1 MKAFSAKSVLLQL
14 DQVLFDGLI
23 MNKEASTGRL
33 SESVKLIF
41 DQKAPSGHS
50 SSCSSSSSDSS
61 YSSSRGSRTS
71 RRSRSSS
78 RSSSSD
84 SGSSSP
90 SRSRSRS
97 RSHPRCSG
105 RSRCRHRHHSPP
117 RRYRAR
123 SRSFSPSP
131 EHSSHRRRYHRRSRS
146 PSPYGYSRRYRR
158 SPSRSRSRNRSPVYW
173 RGSRFV
179 GRYRCRFSRS
189 PRSSRDYRS
198 RSRSRERSAVR
209 LSLEEKKNLLN
220 VAKANATRILGVQN
234 LELPASLKELE
245 EEKRSSSDKEERVSA
260 DRVPQKTPAQV
271 NVVASDDGEAE
282 ASPTS
287 PKGKAI
293 NFSINNTI
301 ARPSNSPTVHD
312 SKVTS
317 RADSVA
323 DRKPYG
329 QWVPISRSSSKK

>member
-1 MKAFSAKSVLLQL
+1 MKKA
-14 DQVLFDGLI
+14 
-23 MNKEASTGRL
+23 ASPGRL
-33 SESVKLIF
+33 SEGVKLIF
-41 DQKAPSGHS
+41 DKKAPHGRRSSRS
-50 SSCSSSSSDSS
+50 SSSSSSSDSS
-61 YSSSRGSRTS
+61 FSSSKGG
-71 RRSRSSS
+71 RSSHRS

-90 SRSRSRS
+90 SHSRSRS

-105 RSRCRHRHHSPP
+105 RSCCRHRRHSPP

-123 SRSFSPSP
+123 SRSYSPSP
-131 EHSSHRRRYHRRSRS
+131 ERSSHRRRYHRRSRS
-146 PSPYGYSRRYRR
+146 PSPYSYSRRYMR
-158 SPSRSRSRNRSPVYW
+158 SPSRSRSRSRSPVYW

-198 RSRSRERSAVR
+198 RSRSCERSTVC
-209 LSLEEKKNLLN
+209 LSLEEKKYLLN
-220 VAKANATRILGVQN
+220 VAKANAARILGVQN

-245 EEKRSSSDKEERVSA
+245 EEEEEEKRRSSSDKEERVSA
-260 DRVPQKTPAQV
+260 DWAPQKIPAQV
-271 NVVASDDGEAE
+271 NVANDDGEAE

-287 PKGKAI
+287 PKRKPI
-293 NFSINNTI
+293 NFSINNTII

>member
-1 MKAFSAKSVLLQL
+1 MKE
-14 DQVLFDGLI
+14 
-23 MNKEASTGRL
+23 EASPGCL
-33 SESVKLIF
+33 GEGVKLIF
-41 DQKAPSGHS
+41 DQKAGSGRS
-50 SSCSSSSSDSS
+50 SSRSHSSSSDGS
-61 YSSSRGSRTS
+61 YSSSRGSRSS
-71 RRSRSSS
+71 RRSPSSS

-84 SGSSSP
+84 SGSSSR

-97 RSHPRCSG
+97 RPRCSG

-123 SRSFSPSP
+123 SRSYSPSP
-131 EHSSHRRRYHRRSRS
+131 ERSSHRRRYHRRSRS
-146 PSPYGYSRRYRR
+146 PSPYSYSRRYRR
-158 SPSRSRSRNRSPVYW
+158 SPSRSRSRSRSPVHW

-189 PRSSRDYRS
+189 PMSSRDYRS

-209 LSLEEKKNLLN
+209 LSLEEKKYLLN
-220 VAKANATRILGVQN
+220 VAKANAARILGVQN

-245 EEKRSSSDKEERVSA
+245 EEEKRRSSSDKEERV
-260 DRVPQKTPAQV
+260 PQKTSAQV
-271 NVVASDDGEAE
+271 NIVANDDVNAE
-282 ASPTS
+282 TSSTS
-287 PKGKAI
+287 PNRKPI
-293 NFSINNTI
+293 TFNINNTI
-301 ARPSNSPTVHD
+301 AKPSNSPTLHD

>member
-1 MKAFSAKSVLLQL
+1 MK
-14 DQVLFDGLI
+14 
-23 MNKEASTGRL
+23 KEASPGHL
-33 SESVKLIF
+33 SEGVKLIF
-41 DQKAPSGHS
+41 DQKAPSGRRS
-50 SSCSSSSSDSS
+50 SRSSSSSSSDRSF
-61 YSSSRGSRTS
+61 SSSRGSRSS

-84 SGSSSP
+84 SSSS
-90 SRSRSRS
+90 SSSRSRS

-105 RSRCRHRHHSPP
+105 RSRCRHRQHSPP

-123 SRSFSPSP
+123 SRSYSPSP
-131 EHSSHRRRYHRRSRS
+131 ERSSHRRCYYRRSRS
-146 PSPYGYSRRYRR
+146 PSPYSYSRRYRR
-158 SPSRSRSRNRSPVYW
+158 SPSRSRSRSRSPVYW

-209 LSLEEKKNLLN
+209 LSLEEKKYLLN
-220 VAKANATRILGVQN
+220 VAKANAARILGVQN
-234 LELPASLKELE
+234 LELPASLKEQEE
-245 EEKRSSSDKEERVSA
+245 EEKRRSSSDKEERVSA
-260 DRVPQKTPAQV
+260 ERGPQKTPAQV
-271 NVVASDDGEAE
+271 NVVANDDGEAG

-287 PKGKAI
+287 PKRNPI

-301 ARPSNSPTVHD
+301 VRPSNSPTVHD

>member
-1 MKAFSAKSVLLQL
+1 IMKETSP
-14 DQVLFDGLI
+14 
-23 MNKEASTGRL
+23 GRL
-33 SESVKLIF
+33 SEGVKLIF

-50 SSCSSSSSDSS
+50 SSRSHNSSSSSDSS
-61 YSSSRGSRTS
+61 YSSSRGSHSS
-71 RRSRSSS
+71 RRS

-84 SGSSSP
+84 SGSS

-123 SRSFSPSP
+123 SRSYSPST
-131 EHSSHRRRYHRRSRS
+131 ELSSHHRRYYRRSRS
-146 PSPYGYSRRYRR
+146 PSPYSYSRRYRR
-158 SPSRSRSRNRSPVYW
+158 SPSWSRSRSRSPVYW

-198 RSRSRERSAVR
+198 RSRSRERS
-209 LSLEEKKNLLN
+209 LCFNYCIK
-220 VAKANATRILGVQN
+220 
-234 LELPASLKELE
+234 LPASLKELE
-245 EEKRSSSDKEERVSA
+245 EEEKRRSSSDKEERVSA
-260 DRVPQKTPAQV
+260 DPASQKTSTQV
-271 NVVASDDGEAE
+271 NVANDDVKAE
-282 ASPTS
+282 TSPTS
-287 PKGKAI
+287 PKRKPI
-293 NFSINNTI
+293 TFNINNTI
-301 ARPSNSPTVHD
+301 AKPSNSPTLHD

>member
-1 MKAFSAKSVLLQL
+1 M
-14 DQVLFDGLI
+14 
-23 MNKEASTGRL
+23 KEASPGRL
-33 SESVKLIF
+33 SEGVKLIF
-41 DQKAPSGHS
+41 DQKAPSGRRS
-50 SSCSSSSSDSS
+50 SRSSSSSSDSS
-61 YSSSRGSRTS
+61 FSSSRGSRSS
-71 RRSRSSS
+71 RRSPSSS

-84 SGSSSP
+84 SDSSSP

-123 SRSFSPSP
+123 SRSYSPSP
-131 EHSSHRRRYHRRSRS
+131 ERSSHRRRYQRS

-158 SPSRSRSRNRSPVYW
+158 SPSRSRSRSRSPVYW

-189 PRSSRDYRS
+189 PRRSRDYRS
-198 RSRSRERSAVR
+198 RSRSRDRSAVR
-209 LSLEEKKNLLN
+209 LSLEEKKYLLN
-220 VAKANATRILGVQN
+220 VAKENAARILGVQN

-245 EEKRSSSDKEERVSA
+245 EKEKRSSSDKEERVSA
-260 DRVPQKTPAQV
+260 SQAPQKTPAQV
-271 NVVASDDGEAE
+271 NVANDDGEAD

-287 PKGKAI
+287 PKRRPI

-301 ARPSNSPTVHD
+301 VRPSNSPTVHD